1 VHALQCLRLIGAA
14 AIIALPVALPS
25 PAGAL
30 TSPVRVLDG
39 PSPEIIDFG
48 GVAMAPDGTGGVVY
62 RKREDGRA
70 HVYAVQLVDGMWGTP
85 QRVDAGQRFDSSW
98 PAVGAGSGGR
108 LVVVWVQEFGTGS
121 DRLFSASLD
130 PGAKRF
136 QAPIPIDLNIGE
148 AAATYPSVAM
158 NAGGTAYLAYRV
170 LPSIV
175 PDPNLPPGYVDADIR
190 LQRYDGSFWSSLGQQ
205 ADRNSAVPVRQP
217 TAGNSP
223 KVAVDVTGNGLVAW
237 QEPDD
242 DFVDRIWARRIFGQI
257 LGIPLLVSP
266 QKWGDQP
273 LRGPADQFSV
283 DEAGFGQAAVAF
295 RQQPGEGGTLK
306 GTRVMVN
313 EVPEAFSDTAAA
325 FAGARIADGAGEAG
339 PAQAPGPVS
348 VGVAR
353 TGAFLATHGA
363 GATTLAVEGSDD
375 KVGAPSRLDSGG
387 STVASDPVTDLSA
400 DGAAVTAWKAR
411 VGGRSGIVVAE
422 RGSDQVS
429 DVRAVSTPRAGPVS
443 ALALG
448 GSGFGDALVGFLQ
461 GNQGQG
467 AIAATVVDAPPSAFV
482 VQTPVDF
489 TNESRVPITW
499 DVATNAIGRVR
510 YSVTVDDETVAENLT
525 STRVR
530 LGPDDLDDGV
540 HQVAVIATDP
550 SGQDTTS
557 GAGAVQVDRSAPAV
571 TITQRPRGSRR
582 VRVTVSDGPSNEVAG
597 MVRSATIIASGAGKP
612 VKGKAKASFRY
623 RRPGS
628 YVITVKARDRAGNRT
643 RVKRRVRVR

>member
-1 VHALQCLRLIGAA
+1 MHAHRCLRLIGAA
-14 AIIALPVALPS
+14 AILALPAALPAS
-25 PAGAL
+25 AGAL

-62 RKREDGRA
+62 RKREGGRA
-70 HVYAVQLVDGMWGTP
+70 HVYAAQLVDGAWGAP
-85 QRVDAGQRFDSSW
+85 QRVDTGQRFDSSW
-98 PAVGAGSGGR
+98 PAIGAGNGGR

-130 PGAKRF
+130 PGSKRF
-136 QAPIPIDLNIGE
+136 QGPIPIDLNVSE
-148 AAATYPSVAM
+148 ATATYPSVAM
-158 NAGGTAYLAYRV
+158 NGGGTAYLAYRV
-170 LPSIV
+170 LPSLV

-190 LQRYDGSFWSSLGQQ
+190 LQRYDGSFWSALGQQ

-217 TAGNSP
+217 TGGNSP
-223 KVAVDVTGNGLVAW
+223 KVAIDVTGNGLVAW

-242 DFVDRIWARRIFGQI
+242 DFIDRIWARRIFGQV
-257 LGIPLLVSP
+257 LGIPLVASP
-266 QKWGDQP
+266 QKWGDRP

-295 RQQPGEGGTLK
+295 RQQPGEGGALK

-313 EVPEAFSDTAAA
+313 AIPEAFSEAAGA
-325 FAGARIADGAGEAG
+325 FSGARIADGAGDAG
-339 PAQAPGPVS
+339 PAQAPGSVS

-363 GATTLAVEGSDD
+363 GTTTLSVEGGDD
-375 KVGAPSRLDSGG
+375 KVGGATRLDDGG
-387 STVASDPVTDLSA
+387 STVPGDPVTDLSA

-411 VGGRSGIVVAE
+411 VGGRSSVVVAE
-422 RGSDQVS
+422 RGSDGVS

-448 GSGFGDALVGFLQ
+448 GSGFGDAVVTFLQ
-461 GNQGQG
+461 GNQNQG

-489 TNESRVPITW
+489 TNETRVPISW
-499 DVATNAIGRVR
+499 DIATNAIGRVR
-510 YSVTVDDETVAENLT
+510 YAVTVDDETVAENLT

-530 LGPDDLDDGV
+530 LGPKDLEDGV
-540 HQVAVIATDP
+540 HQVSVIATDP

-557 GAGAVQVDRSAPAV
+557 SAGAVQVDRSAPRV
-571 TITQRPRGSRR
+571 TVIQRPRGSRR
-582 VRVTVSDGPSNEVAG
+582 VRVSVGDGPTKEVSG
-597 MVRSATIIASGAGKP
+597 MVRKATIIASGAGKS
-612 VKGKAKASFRY
+612 VKGKNKASFRY
-623 RRPGS
+623 PRSGS